1 MWESAPE
8 KGPAGF
14 HFDDISLLYLTPK
27 ARETEEIMNKLNDI
41 KLKSF
46 CAA

>member
-1 MWESAPE
+1 MWESVPE
-8 KGPAGF
+8 KNPAGF
-14 HFDDISLLYLTPK
+14 HFDDTSLLYLTPK
-27 ARETEEIMNKLNDI
+27 ARATEEMINKWNDI